1 MKFIREAIS
10 LSFLKCGSR
19 KLKSAK
25 WKHSAPSR
33 SSTYNWST
41 ILSPAGRST
50 SKPSTHFVMSQSI
63 NSDVNILSGADEQK
77 SFKAGNGLF
86 HFLLLSRYKC
96 SKIWTIC
103 GQNWWSSD
111 FYEWLTTILQKLLTK
126 STHPFRRDSHRSQ
139 REILCVVTLLIFMSI
154 SQQWRCIVTN
164 VLCSKIQMLSHFRL
178 YCCLNLYYC
187 WKFNFKYG
195 TSMQSA
201 WIHSTALCTCSRDWL
216 QRQWSQCNI
225 LQ

>member
-10 LSFLKCGSR
+10 LSLSSSADQGSWNLLSGNNR
-19 KLKSAK
+19 LPA
-25 WKHSAPSR
+25 R
-33 SSTYNWST
+33 SSTYNCST

-77 SFKAGNGLF
+77 SFKAGNDLF

-111 FYEWLTTILQKLLTK
+111 FYDWLMTILQKLLTK
-126 STHPFRRDSHRSQ
+126 STHPFGRDSLRSQ
-139 REILCVVTLLIFMSI
+139 REILCCNTID
-154 SQQWRCIVTN
+154 
-164 VLCSKIQMLSHFRL
+164 L
-178 YCCLNLYYC
+178 YVNL
-187 WKFNFKYG
+187 
-195 TSMQSA
+195 
-201 WIHSTALCTCSRDWL
+201 TAVKV
-216 QRQWSQCNI
+216 
-225 LQ
+225 